1 MQFHENKHF
10 QVGRYRIRRKWF
22 FKFLVGMQS
31 YVQHWKADHTPGIS
45 PVSRGAISL
54 LAFEKWFPTLILS
67 LQYFLSNKQ
76 TNKFQNTNV
85 LYTMIICYNTHIMV
99 PGNVSGGWTW
109 SDPEMWIDE
118 TATIFDSEWHVEV
131 HWLWLCMPR
140 QYCSFLTLHSK

>member
-1 MQFHENKHF
+1 
-10 QVGRYRIRRKWF
+10 
-22 FKFLVGMQS
+22 MQS
-31 YVQHWKADHTPGIS
+31 YVQHWKVDHTPGIS
-45 PVSRGAISL
+45 PVSTEAISL

-76 TNKFQNTNV
+76 TNEFQNTNV
-85 LYTMIICYNTHIMV
+85 LYTMIICYNTHIMM

-118 TATIFDSEWHVEV
+118 TATIFDSEWQIEV
-131 HWLWLCMPR
+131 DWLWLCMPR